1 MATNFKIFVVIFYLS
16 SIVIPMGGLI
26 DHSGT
31 WLFILNAVIIFYKL
45 YGNNK
50 HIYIY
55 IYIYMRQQGYYPFE
69 SDFISISIPILIE
82 I

>member
-55 IYIYMRQQGYYPFE
+55 IYMRQQGYYPFE